1 MALSSL
7 VTVSLRGK
15 LTGTPDLGSAEAN
28 VAAEYTKTFANGAL
42 AGQADRIWADTGTL
56 AASANTDLDLAGA
69 LTDVFGATVTFARV
83 KAIVVAARDANTNN
97 VVVGA
102 AASNPWIGLLGATH
116 TLTVRPGAFI
126 AMACGSADLTAYA
139 VVAGTGDLLRLA
151 NSGAGTSVTYDI
163 AILGTAT

>member
-83 KAIVVAARDANTNN
+83 KALVVAARDANTNN

-102 AASNPWIGLLGATH
+102 AAATRGSGCW
-116 TLTVRPGAFI
+116 VRRTRSLSARCAFI
-126 AMACGSADLTAYA
+126 AYGVRQGL
-139 VVAGTGDLLRLA
+139 
-151 NSGAGTSVTYDI
+151 I
-163 AILGTAT
+163 